1 MIRLQAPR
9 HIFRS
14 SASAMSPLSVLRKG
28 VLGIPTGDVEGVLML
43 EYLQKRWRRIEAMP
57 ARIERAEGLLG
68 AIDAQA
74 AEIRQRC
81 ANIEDKIS
89 QLSPPPGEY
98 RGSPHQR
105 YGHISYSQHGE
116 DMVFIALFERLGIA
130 SPSFL
135 DIGANHPVE
144 LSNTALLRSR
154 CGSRG
159 VNIDASPEVIEIF
172 KRERPDDI
180 NVNVGVAGKPG
191 VLPFYRFDPTSGLN
205 TFSKSGFD
213 RLKGYDPHC
222 GTLLAEIMVPVITL
236 DQVIDKYC
244 GGKCPDL
251 LSIDAENLDYEI
263 LEAATFRSRP
273 KVLCVE
279 TITTLNNEAAMDE
292 LIRSKGFRK
301 CVQMFANA
309 VYVEKDAKV

>member
-1 MIRLQAPR
+1 
-9 HIFRS
+9 
-14 SASAMSPLSVLRKG
+14 
-28 VLGIPTGDVEGVLML
+28 ML
-43 EYLQKRWRRIEAMP
+43 EYLRKRWRRIEAMP
-57 ARIERAEGLLG
+57 ARIERLEGRLV

-81 ANIEDKIS
+81 VNIEDSIN
-89 QLSPPPGEY
+89 QLSPPEGEY
-98 RGSPHQR
+98 RGSPDQH

-116 DMVFIALFERLGIA
+116 DMVFMALFRRLGTW

-159 VNIDASPEVIEIF
+159 VNIDASPEVIELF
-172 KRERPDDI
+172 RRERPEDLNI
-180 NVNVGVAGKPG
+180 NVGVAGKPG
-191 VLPFYRFDPTSGLN
+191 KLTFYRFDPTHGLN
-205 TFSKSGFD
+205 TFSKSQFERVTGE
-213 RLKGYDPHC
+213 YPQ
-222 GTLLAEIMVPVITL
+222 GTLPEIVIPVITL

-251 LSIDAENLDYEI
+251 LSIDAEGLDYEI
-263 LEAATFRSRP
+263 LKSATFRSRP

-279 TITTLNNEAAMDE
+279 TIAAGVHNEAAMDD
-292 LIRSKGFRK
+292 LISSKGFRK
-301 CVQMFANA
+301 YVQMAANA
-309 VYVEKDAKV
+309 IYVEKDAKV